1 MGADIKGKIYE
12 GLLEK
17 MPRTPRVELDSI
29 LPRALI
35 KTMVACIAKTIK
47 TITDPACG
55 TGGFYLAAY
64 DYIVQQQTGPR
75 GKEFLKNKTFY
86 GNEIVANTRRMCLM
100 NMFLHNIGKSMRHVY
115 LWC

>member
-35 KTMVACIAKTIK
+35 KTMVACIQPKPLKPLRILPAVLEDFIWLP
-47 TITDPACG
+47 TIT
-55 TGGFYLAAY
+55 LAN
-64 DYIVQQQTGPR
+64 
-75 GKEFLKNKTFY
+75 NKLDR
-86 GNEIVANTRRMCLM
+86 EE
-100 NMFLHNIGKSMRHVY
+100 KSS
-115 LWC
+115 